1 MVGADGL
8 GKTRMGRMGLTV
20 VAYVGM
26 DREFLQHHRAGSL
39 YAPGGVSRAMYGLGN
54 IENHDAARGLTPISH
69 FSAGSG

>member
-26 DREFLQHHRAGSL
+26 DREFLQS
-39 YAPGGVSRAMYGLGN
+39 VSRAMYGLGN
-54 IENHDAARGLTPISH
+54 IENHDAARG
-69 FSAGSG
+69 